1 MLAQV
6 LVLAFCRPSV
16 LLLNE
21 QQQQL
26 PTLLY
31 VVSVAGEQ
39 CWQCAHNLVLLLCGL
54 SAGLVLAQVLV
65 LACCSLQLVGLVFS
79 Y

>member
-6 LVLAFCRPSV
+6 LVLAFCRHSV

-39 CWQCAHNLVLLLCGL
+39 CWLPHNLVLLLCGL